1 MPDTTTIQSLPLIQ
15 PSQAQKH
22 VTHNEAMKLIDVMV
36 QLSVVNRTLTVAP
49 GAPVLGQSHIV
60 AVGATGVWLGQ
71 ATKVAV
77 FTGSVWEF
85 FTPRT
90 GWHAWLAAEAQ
101 LAVYNGTAW
110 VAMSDGPAV
119 FGQLGVSATPD
130 ATNRVSVSSPATLL
144 NNAGAGHQLKIN
156 KAATTDTA
164 SLLFQTGFSGRA
176 EMGTTGSDD
185 FSVKVSAD
193 GLTFFQGLVIDRTS
207 GRVQVMSGLGI
218 NPGAGDPTTPVDG
231 DVWYNSTTGK
241 FRVRQGGVSVDMLG
255 TAVGTFS
262 DTGFKLQD
270 NGDATKQAQFELSGI
285 TTGTT
290 RTVTLPDAN
299 GTLVLAAATQT
310 LTNKTIALGSNTI
323 TGLGAL
329 ATASTVSLT
338 TQATGVLQ
346 AAQEPAHTGDV
357 TNTTGSLALTIAAAV
372 VSNAKLATVATA
384 TIKGRTTAG
393 TGSPE
398 DLTPTQATA
407 LLDVV
412 ASGTKGLAPA
422 SGGGTTTFLRADGTW
437 AVPAGAAG
445 ITALTGDVTAA
456 GTGSVVAT
464 IAAGAVSLSKMA
476 NLTAN
481 TILGNN
487 SGVAATPIALTAA
500 QVKSLLAITSGDV
513 SGLGALATA
522 STVSLSTQA
531 TGVLQAAQ
539 EPAHTG
545 EVTNT
550 AGSLALSIAANAV
563 TNAKLA
569 TMAAS
574 TIKGN
579 NTGAVAAPLDLTG
592 AQVKAVLAIVASDVS
607 GLGAL
612 ATAASVSLTTQATGV
627 LQAAQE
633 PAHTGDVTNTAGSLA
648 LSIAA
653 NAVTLAQMAQVS
665 TSRFLGRTTAATG
678 NVEVLTMAQAT
689 AMLNP
694 FSSTLQGMAPAS
706 GGGTTTFL
714 RADGTWAAPAG
725 AGSPGGSTA
734 QMQFNNA
741 GAFAGASEVLVE
753 NNQLRLAATASL
765 TAPAG
770 GGTRLVG
777 RSDAGRTVPA
787 FLSQDG
793 VLRDVQ
799 TALTRSSP
807 MIWKAQ
813 AGSTTLTVLG
823 GAAPTAVGT
832 ATAASIATTNL
843 VNYTPRLEYLVTT
856 AATTAVAGFRG
867 NSMVS
872 VGGPSA
878 GLGGFHFTGR
888 WGPSTGVATATNRAF
903 FGLAAV
909 TSAPS
914 DVEPS
919 TVVSCVFM
927 GWDAADTNIQ
937 MMTND
942 ATGTCTKVD
951 LGASFPVPATDRT
964 ALYELAM
971 YAPKGTAQSV
981 AWLVTDLV
989 SGATASGTITTDLPA
1004 AATLLSPRAWLSVGG
1019 TSSVIG
1025 LGLNS
1030 LVLDPLL

>member
-22 VTHNEAMKLIDVMV
+22 VTHNEALKLIDVMV

-49 GAPVLGQSHIV
+49 GAPLLGQSHIV
-60 AVGATGVWLGQ
+60 AAGATGVWAGQ
-71 ATKVAV
+71 AAKVAV

-85 FTPRT
+85 YTPRT
-90 GWHAWLAAEAQ
+90 GWHAWLSAEAQ
-101 LAVYNGTAW
+101 LAVFNGTLW
-110 VAMSDGPAV
+110 VAISDGPAV

-130 ATNRVSVSSPATLL
+130 ATNRLSVSSPATLL

-156 KAATTDTA
+156 KVAATDTA
-164 SLLFQTGFSGRA
+164 SLLFQSGFSGRA
-176 EMGTTGSDD
+176 EMGTAGSDD

-207 GRVQVMSGLGI
+207 GRVRVMSGLGV
-218 NPGAGDPTTPVDG
+218 NPGAGDPASPADG
-231 DVWYNSTTGK
+231 DIWYNSTTAK
-241 FRVRQGGVSVDMLG
+241 FRARQAGVSVDVLG
-255 TAVGTFS
+255 SVVGVFS
-262 DTGFKLQD
+262 DTAFKLQD

-290 RTVTLPDAN
+290 RVVTLPDAN

-323 TGLGAL
+323 TGTL
-329 ATASTVSLT
+329 A
-338 TQATGVLQ
+338 

-357 TNTTGSLALTIAAAV
+357 TNAAGSLALSIAANAV
-372 VSNAKLATVATA
+372 TNAKLATMAAT
-384 TIKGRTTAG
+384 TIKANN
-393 TGSPE
+393 TGAATVPL
-398 DLTPTQATA
+398 DLTGTQVTA
-407 LLDVV
+407 MLDVV
-412 ASGTKGLAPA
+412 AAGTKGLAPA
-422 SGGGTTTFLRADGTW
+422 SGGGTTNFLRADGTW
-437 AVPAGAAG
+437 VVPAGAAG

-456 GTGSVVAT
+456 GTGSVAAT
-464 IAAGAVSLSKMA
+464 IAAGAVGLSKMA

-487 SGVAATPIALTAA
+487 TGAAATPVALTA
-500 QVKSLLAITSGDV
+500 
-513 SGLGALATA
+513 
-522 STVSLSTQA
+522 
-531 TGVLQAAQ
+531 
-539 EPAHTG
+539 
-545 EVTNT
+545 
-550 AGSLALSIAANAV
+550 
-563 TNAKLA
+563 
-569 TMAAS
+569 
-574 TIKGN
+574 
-579 NTGAVAAPLDLTG
+579 
-592 AQVKAVLAIVASDVS
+592 AQVKAVLAIAASDVS

-612 ATAASVSLTTQATGV
+612 ATVGSVSLATQVTGV

-648 LSIAA
+648 LSIAPNA
-653 NAVTLAQMAQVS
+653 VSNAKLATMAASTIKGNNTGAAAAPVDLTAAQVKAVLAIAAADVSGLGALATVGSVSLATQVTGVLQAAQEPAHTGDVTNTAGSLALSIAPNAVTLAQMAQVS
-665 TSRFLGRTTAATG
+665 TNRFLGRTTAAVG
-678 NVEVLTMAQAT
+678 NVEALTTAQAT
-689 AMLNP
+689 ALLNP
-694 FSSTLQGMAPAS
+694 FGATLQGVVPAS
-706 GGGTTTFL
+706 GGGTTAFL
-714 RADGTWAAPAG
+714 RADGTWVAPAG
-725 AGSPGGSTA
+725 GGAPGGSTT

-765 TAPAG
+765 TAPAAG
-770 GGTRLVG
+770 GARLIG

-807 MIWKAQ
+807 LIWKAQ
-813 AGSTTLTVLG
+813 AGTNALTVLG

-867 NSMVS
+867 TNTQVT
-872 VGGPSA
+872 VGGPAA
-878 GLGGFHFTGR
+878 GLGGFQFTGR
-888 WGPSTGVATATNRAF
+888 WGPATGVATTTNRAF
-903 FGLAAV
+903 FGLANV
-909 TSAPS
+909 VPAPT

-919 TVVSCVFM
+919 TAVSAVFM

-942 ATGTCTKVD
+942 ASGTCTKVD
-951 LGASFPVPATDRT
+951 LGASFPVPVTDRT
-964 ALYELAM
+964 ALYELAL
-971 YAPKGTAQSV
+971 YSPKGTTQSV

-1004 AATLLSPRAWLSVGG
+1004 TGTLLAPRAWMSVGG